1 MSRVKRKELKSMALT
16 EQHIHDLLVGD
27 LRCFGDESAAR
38 EAWEQHRDALL
49 EEWIGDNPCT
59 RPWPWWRWDSTERR
73 RCTNGRCHP
82 HDCPAYKAQIERVGG
97 PSSYGGAAFALSYGV
112 PQLGHG
118 CEQCAES
125 PEFEIEVEYLNR
137 LRLLA
142 ERELKLAETGDY
154 ELQEDAEG
162 YVSVKPRDRYCGQR
176 NREHWNIPKGRL
188 LD

>member
-1 MSRVKRKELKSMALT
+1 MPRVKRKNLKSTALT
-16 EQHIHDLLVGD
+16 ERHINELLVGNLGQFD
-27 LRCFGDESAAR
+27 SEVAAR
-38 EAWEQHRDALL
+38 EAWEEHRAVLL
-49 EEWIGDNPCT
+49 DEWIADNPCT
-59 RPWPWWRWDSTERR
+59 RPYSWWAFDAPERR
-73 RCTNGRCHP
+73 RCLNGLHP

-112 PQLGHG
+112 PRLGHG

-125 PEFEIEVEYLNR
+125 PEFEIEAEYLAR
-137 LRLLA
+137 LGLLT
-142 ERELKLAETGDY
+142 EHELKLAETGDY

-162 YVSVKPRDRYCGQR
+162 YVCVKPRDRYCGQR